1 MKKTL
6 NRFLMFLCLLV
17 ISAELRAWEGM
28 AMPRLRVEGRYLKDS
43 HGNIVNLHGFAQTY
57 SPWFNEHGKYW
68 TNYDVAGC
76 LKYNKRLIDEIMKA
90 GWKMNFVRMHM
101 DPYWSNV
108 PGKPTTGENDISAY
122 SSVRFEKYLDQ
133 VFIPMAEYAV
143 SKGLYV
149 VMRPPGVCPE
159 KIKVNDSYH
168 LYLQRVWKI
177 VASHPKLRNHPNIM
191 FELAN
196 EPINI
201 LGPDGTYGASSQGHF
216 DKLKEYFQKIVDIIR
231 AQGCDN
237 ILWIPGLGYQSLYK
251 GYAVNPIEGSNIGY
265 AVHIYPGWFGSG
277 NGYANFQKGWDDD
290 VKPVADFA
298 PICVTEMDWA
308 DEKYNASWGKE
319 HTGTAGGSGFGAN
332 FKKITDDSGNVSWLL
347 FTGPEWL
354 AKFKDEAPAPGEEYT
369 FLTDPEACPWPV
381 YHWYID
387 YATENYPRPDF
398 TYRSHSDNGDGTYT
412 NPVIFA
418 DFPDPDVIRV
428 GDWFYMVSTTMHIFP
443 GATILKSRDLVNWEY
458 CCNPLERIELS
469 DAYNL
474 ENGQNRYGHGQWAT
488 ALQYHD
494 GKFYMLFSTLDE
506 GGYLLTATDIDGD
519 WEMKKLQEGF
529 YDPGILFDDNGK
541 TYVVYGINKLR
552 IAEVDEDFNKVPGGD
567 KEVASFSFREGL
579 EGSKLYKIGGYYYI
593 YATYGGWPAFQTV
606 FRSKDIYGPY
616 EEKKLIDDGN
626 IHQGAL
632 VETQT
637 GEWWTMLFA
646 DRGAYG
652 RLPNLQPVTWKDG
665 WPEIGENGKG
675 VTTYRKPSVG
685 RDYPICSLPTNDNF
699 RHYRL
704 GMQWGWNHNPDKS
717 RWSLTERAGYLRM
730 HTASVSGALHEAK
743 NTLTQRIM
751 GYGEDLAGSYG
762 TVKME
767 TGSMLEGDIAGLAV
781 FQDPYAFIGVK
792 VIGGERHIVYGV
804 SQVTSADGKKELTGP
819 AVEGDVIYLRTVTD
833 YNTSKATFWYSTDNT
848 DYRRFGDE
856 FEMKYNLTVF
866 TGNKFAIFNYAT
878 ASLGGYVDVDWF
890 STEPAYDESFYY
902 DNSFTGYSEESLT
915 LKELSIDGGDEVTLL
930 TGTSSSV
937 AVKAVYADGHTED
950 VTMAAQY
957 ENTDPSVVSIVNGR
971 MQALKDGESIVTVS
985 YTGPLGH
992 NCSRTVKVI
1001 ATTFP
1006 LTSALFNP
1014 NIWET
1019 GSFNE
1024 NTRTLITGKY
1034 GFGGWTYNNG
1044 VDLSEYKYLVAK
1056 FGNSESGSFS
1066 LRLFDENSYWT
1077 KPATYDIRGSRQVVV
1092 KLHEAYKTKDD
1103 GTKVKFDPSHVYIVG
1118 FWSTGGKPL
1127 IIDKVYLTNADDYS
1141 EPLSVQDIISGE
1153 DVSVDVYT
1161 LQGICVR
1168 RQVSRGEAVKGLPA
1182 GMYVVGGK
1190 LIAVGGY
1197 GNR

>member
-1 MKKTL
+1 MKRTFY
-6 NRFLMFLCLLV
+6 RLMAVLCLLV
-17 ISAELRAWEGM
+17 FSQGIEAWENM
-28 AMPRLRVEGRYLKDS
+28 AMPRLHVEGRYLKDT

-57 SPWFNEHGKYW
+57 SPWFNERGKYW
-68 TNYDVAGC
+68 TNYDVEGC
-76 LKYNKRLIDEIMKA
+76 LRYNKGLIDDILKA
-90 GWKMNFVRMHM
+90 GWKMNFIRLHM

-108 PGKPTTGENDISAY
+108 PGLPTTGESDISAY
-122 SSVRFEKYLDQ
+122 SSVRFEKYLDL

-149 VMRPPGVCPE
+149 IMRPPGVCPE
-159 KIKVNDSYH
+159 KIKVNDLYH
-168 LYLQRVWKI
+168 KYLERVWKT
-177 VASHPKLRNHPNIM
+177 VAAHPKLKNHPNIM

-196 EPINI
+196 EPIQI
-201 LGPDGTYGASSQGHF
+201 LGSDGTYGASSQAHF
-216 DKLKEYFQKIVDIIR
+216 DKLKEYFQKVVDGIR
-231 AQGCDN
+231 GQGCDN

-251 GYAVNPIEGSNIGY
+251 GYAVNPIEGDNIGY
-265 AVHIYPGWFGSG
+265 AVHIYPGWFGGG
-277 NGYANFQKGWDDD
+277 NGYADFQKGWDED

-308 DEKYNASWGKE
+308 DEKYDASWGKE

-332 FKKITDDSGNVSWLL
+332 FKKITDASENVSWLL

-381 YHWYID
+381 YHWYLD
-387 YATENYPRPDF
+387 YAEENYPRPDF
-398 TYRSHSDNGDGTYT
+398 TFLSHSDNGDGTYT
-412 NPVIFA
+412 NPVIFG

-428 GDWFYMVSTTMHIFP
+428 DDWYYMVSTTMHIFP

-474 ENGQNRYGHGQWAT
+474 ENGQNRYGRGQWAT
-488 ALQYHD
+488 ALQYRD

-506 GGYLLTATDIDGD
+506 GGYLLTTTDIDGE
-519 WEMKKLQEGF
+519 WEMRKLKEGF

-552 IAEVDEDFNKVPGGD
+552 IAEVDDDFNKVPGGD
-567 KEVASFSFREGL
+567 KEVASYSFREGL
-579 EGSKLYKIGGYYYI
+579 EGSKLYKKDGYYYI

-616 EEKKLIDDGN
+616 EEKKLIDDSN

-632 VETQT
+632 VQTQA

-652 RLPNLQPVTWKDG
+652 RLPNLQPVSWKDG

-675 VTTYRKPSVG
+675 VATYRKPDVG
-685 RDYPICSLPTNDNF
+685 REYPICQLPTNDNF
-699 RHYRL
+699 RHYKL
-704 GMQWGWNHNPDKS
+704 GMQWGWNHNPDRS
-717 RWSLTERAGYLRM
+717 RWSLTERAGYLRLY
-730 HTASVSGALHEAK
+730 TAGTCGALHEAK

-751 GYGEDLAGSYG
+751 GYADDLAHSYG
-762 TVKME
+762 TVKMDIS
-767 TGSMLEGDIAGLAV
+767 SMKDGDVAGLSI
-781 FQDPYAFIGVK
+781 FQDPYAFVGVK
-792 VIGGERHIVYGV
+792 VAGGEKHIVYG
-804 SQVTSADGKKELTGP
+804 SSSLTSGEGKKELVGP
-819 AVEGDVIYLRTVTD
+819 VVDKDIVYFRAVAN
-833 YNTSKATFWYSTDNT
+833 YNTSKATFWYSTDNVN
-848 DYRRFGDE
+848 YKRFGDE

-878 ASLGGYVDVDWF
+878 IDSGGYVDVDWF
-890 STEPAYDESFYY
+890 STEPAYDEDVYY
-902 DNSFTGYSEESLT
+902 DSSFAGYSEESLT
-915 LKELSIDGGDEVTLL
+915 LKELAVDGGDKVTLL

-937 AVKAVYADGHTED
+937 TIKAVYVDGHTED
-950 VTMAAQY
+950 VTMAAEY
-957 ENTDPSVVSIVNGR
+957 CSANPEVIHIVNGR
-971 MQALKDGESIVTVS
+971 MQALRDGESTVTVS

-992 NCSRTVKVI
+992 RCSYTTQVI

-1006 LTSALFNP
+1006 LSESLFNP
-1014 NIWET
+1014 NIWEA

-1024 NTRTLITGKY
+1024 NTRTLITGRY
-1034 GFGGWTYNNG
+1034 GFGGWTYGNG
-1044 VDLSEYKYLVAK
+1044 VDLSGYKYLVAK
-1056 FGNSESGSFS
+1056 FGNTETGSFS

-1077 KPATYDIRGSRQVVV
+1077 KPATYDIKGSRQVVV
-1092 KLHEAYKTKDD
+1092 KLHEAYKTNDD

-1118 FWSTGGKPL
+1118 FWSVGGSPL
-1127 IIDKVYLTNADDYS
+1127 VIDKVYLTDSDDYS
-1141 EPLSVQDIISGE
+1141 EPSGIEDIMTGT
-1153 DVSVDVYT
+1153 DALVDVYT
-1161 LQGICVR
+1161 LQGICLR
-1168 RQVSRGEAVKGLPA
+1168 RRVDAGAATAGLPA
-1182 GMYVVGGK
+1182 GIYIVGGK
-1190 LIAVGGY
+1190 TVAVGKQ
-1197 GNR
+1197 